1 LWAGAPDQLIE
12 GNRLTLNDGLPIL
25 VDKVVVRGKLIIKIA
40 CRHAYP
46 VRPERP
52 VILSMIRSEAARA

>member
-1 LWAGAPDQLIE
+1 LWAIAPDQLIE
-12 GNRLTLNDGLPIL
+12 GIRLTLNDGLPIL

-46 VRPERP
+46 VRP
-52 VILSMIRSEAARA
+52 